1 MTDEEI
7 ERALKDLTS
16 IDLSDESNYDSCGRI
31 IPPRGMSVIYEALDY
46 INRLK
51 AENEDLYFQNQNLQT
66 YIDNHEKIW
75 KCNAEIGKAQ
85 VHKDT
90 ALRWTMSNKEIQT
103 RAKFS
108 FSTANK
114 KGCKWLAKIKANCT
128 LWFDEYAD
136 TFDWDKP
143 YEDAEVKIRRN
154 TVLFIYEEYGVI
166 DNCKYVGRLANGAL
180 KIGWQT
186 LKSAIGDSCFD
197 ILEFTKKC
205 KAQYLSEV
213 CE

>member
-1 MTDEEI
+1 MT
-7 ERALKDLTS
+7 
-16 IDLSDESNYDSCGRI
+16 
-31 IPPRGMSVIYEALDY
+31 
-46 INRLK
+46 
-51 AENEDLYFQNQNLQT
+51 
-66 YIDNHEKIW
+66 
-75 KCNAEIGKAQ
+75 NAK
-85 VHKDT
+85 
-90 ALRWTMSNKEIQT
+90 IQT
-103 RAKFS
+103 KAKFS
-108 FSTANK
+108 FGAATK
-114 KGCKWLAKIKANCT
+114 KNYKWLAKIKANCT

-197 ILEFTKKC
+197 ILEFTEKC